1 MEGEKVIESSSEPKK
16 AKELSKKPK
25 ESTHDQAKE

>member
-16 AKELSKKPK
+16 AAAITKKPK
-25 ESTHDQAKE
+25 ESAHDQAKE